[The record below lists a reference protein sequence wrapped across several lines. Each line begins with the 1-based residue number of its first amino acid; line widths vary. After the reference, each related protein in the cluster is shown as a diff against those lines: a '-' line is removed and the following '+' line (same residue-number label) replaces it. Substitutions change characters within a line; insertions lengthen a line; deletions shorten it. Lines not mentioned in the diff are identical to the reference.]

1 MPKRLTIFLS
11 ILGVS
16 LLACEP
22 VFAIGWQE
30 ILIVLAL
37 LVFLIGPPLFNLY
50 RRWEKFKSD
59 IKPKDKK

>member
-37 LVFLIGPPLFNLY
+37 LVFLIGPPLFSLY

>member
-59 IKPKDKK
+59 TKPKDKK